1 MYPEIHYKRDGQQ
14 ITVCGCYG
22 QDPEVRLP
30 DRIEGLPVTAI
41 AAYAFAQTEE
51 EKGLSVFRDDAY
63 FRTEKEE
70 RLCGGRVTS
79 VALPDWTE
87 RIGNYAFYR
96 CFRLKELEFTDSL
109 VDIGGG
115 AFTGCQLERIRIS
128 CRNSQKTCLK
138 QILEE
143 QRFLLDVRIRYES
156 PDGKTQTAHLIFPE
170 HYEEAVENT
179 PARIVSTQY
188 HGSGGDYRQ
197 CIYNREIRYEEY
209 DALFE
214 KAKIQETKETAVKIA
229 VARVTEPY
237 RLGQRAKEDYAAF
250 IREECRTA
258 MKIILSDEDED
269 VLRILLQERVFQE
282 MEMKEML
289 DETAKAG
296 HTEFTAILM
305 EAKRKIAHG
314 TKKKSFDL

>member
-30 DRIEGLPVTAI
+30 DRIEGLQVTAI

-51 EKGLSVFRDDAY
+51 EKGLSVFRDDAC

-170 HYEEAVENT
+170 HYEEAVEIHLQGSYLRST
-179 PARIVSTQY
+179 MVPEEITGSVSTTEK
-188 HGSGGDYRQ
+188 SVMRNMTRCLRRQ
-197 CIYNREIRYEEY
+197 KSRR
-209 DALFE
+209 
-214 KAKIQETKETAVKIA
+214 Q
-229 VARVTEPY
+229 RR
-237 RLGQRAKEDYAAF
+237 RL
-250 IREECRTA
+250 
-258 MKIILSDEDED
+258 
-269 VLRILLQERVFQE
+269 
-282 MEMKEML
+282 
-289 DETAKAG
+289 
-296 HTEFTAILM
+296 
-305 EAKRKIAHG
+305 
-314 TKKKSFDL
+314 